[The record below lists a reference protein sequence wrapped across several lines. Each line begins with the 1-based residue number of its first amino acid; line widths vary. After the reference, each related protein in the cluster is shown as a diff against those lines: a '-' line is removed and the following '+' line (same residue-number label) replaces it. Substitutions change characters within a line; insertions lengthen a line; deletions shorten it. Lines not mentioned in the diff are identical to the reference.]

1 MIFPNAAPVCKT
13 ATLVEPHAL
22 PERLSFP
29 DFGRR
34 NTVLTGVGEKT
45 VVCVRRPAKGSRQ
58 ADLQPEMTP
67 TLIRNMQEKP
77 PDRAIVERA
86 FDVTSEL
93 DWVMLSLRLSPMTPP
108 PIEGPAPCPER
119 KSMAHSNTNAPP
131 L

>member
-67 TLIRNMQEKP
+67 TLIRNTQEKP
-77 PDRAIVERA
+77 PDHPDASGYTPGRAIVERA

-93 DWVMLSLRLSPMTPP
+93 DWVMLSLRLSPHD
-108 PIEGPAPCPER
+108 ASSNR
-119 KSMAHSNTNAPP
+119 RVRSMS
-131 L
+131 